1 MTAARSAYEQVIADR
16 PQNSLWA
23 RLALADLLIAEK
35 KPAEAETHL
44 REARKSDPTS
54 VGTAVRLARLR
65 VGAGDMAGALAELE
79 PTTGLPAAARQTA
92 ARDLFA
98 DAAQDL
104 IASLSLDRKE
114 FDEGRLARET
124 FYTNV
129 NQKSVRA
136 VALIKLL
143 QDAGAPPESAP
154 PAVRLAHRQRVLAGN
169 QIAQATASLAV
180 YLENGDTT
188 AGGQATLF
196 LSEARQNLADAARA
210 AAAAEQQPAT
220 APK

>member
-35 KPAEAETHL
+35 KPAEAEAQL

-54 VGTAVRLARLR
+54 VEAAVRLARLR
-65 VGAGDMAGALAELE
+65 VEAGDMAGALAELD

-92 ARDLFA
+92 ARDLFVGAA
-98 DAAQDL
+98 DDL
-104 IASLSLDRKE
+104 IASLSRDRKE

-136 VALIKLL
+136 LALIKFL

-154 PAVRLAHRQRVLAGN
+154 PAVRLAHRQRVLA
-169 QIAQATASLAV
+169 ATRS
-180 YLENGDTT
+180 
-188 AGGQATLF
+188 
-196 LSEARQNLADAARA
+196 RKR
-210 AAAAEQQPAT
+210 QPALPLILKT
-220 APK
+220 ATRRRAGRRRCF